1 MNSKIIITRSS
12 AKKSGKSRNSKTNEK
27 PFKRSSKS
35 KFEDI
40 DLGSTIGD
48 IYRKSRSKSVST
60 NNKKIVH
67 NASKSMVSNRKPSS
81 NYYNNSKP
89 IEPDNDIKKHII
101 LNKSSK
107 PPIMLKYNPKINL
120 TVPTSKPQV
129 VPTSKPQ
136 VVPTSKPQVVAK
148 VKEQS
153 EVNVKNS
160 TLYRPKVNNYKDV
173 NLKYHNNVIKNISH
187 PPKSKSNYNRSKT
200 KTYNTPTVKKDIL
213 AIKTN
218 NEINDDVV
226 NKTTH
231 SKYFIEK
238 DTCKYK
244 EILVRTNLNSFE
256 EISKL
261 VYPEIINKLDTID
274 NDFTQF
280 TDVTDKYIMAMISG
294 GIDIKKYTK

>member
-12 AKKSGKSRNSKTNEK
+12 AKNSSKSRNSKTNEK
-27 PFKRSSKS
+27 TVKRSSKS

-136 VVPTSKPQVVAK
+136 VVAK
-148 VKEQS
+148 VKEQR

-160 TLYRPKVNNYKDV
+160 TLYRQKVNNYKDV

-200 KTYNTPTVKKDIL
+200 KTYSTPTVKKDIL

>member
-12 AKKSGKSRNSKTNEK
+12 AKNSSKSRNSKTNEK
-27 PFKRSSKS
+27 TVKRSSKS

-136 VVPTSKPQVVAK
+136 VVAK
-148 VKEQS
+148 VKEQRG
-153 EVNVKNS
+153 VNVKNS
-160 TLYRPKVNNYKDV
+160 TLYRQKVNNYKDV

>member
-12 AKKSGKSRNSKTNEK
+12 AKNSSKSRNSKTNEK
-27 PFKRSSKS
+27 TFKRSSKS

-136 VVPTSKPQVVAK
+136 VVAK
-148 VKEQS
+148 VKEQR

-160 TLYRPKVNNYKDV
+160 TLYRQKVNNYKDV

-200 KTYNTPTVKKDIL
+200 KTYSTPTVKKDIL

>member
-27 PFKRSSKS
+27 TFKRSSKS

-136 VVPTSKPQVVAK
+136 VVAK
-148 VKEQS
+148 VKEQR

>member
-12 AKKSGKSRNSKTNEK
+12 AKNSSKSRNSKTNEK
-27 PFKRSSKS
+27 TVKRSSKS

-136 VVPTSKPQVVAK
+136 VVAK
-148 VKEQS
+148 VKEQRG
-153 EVNVKNS
+153 VNVKNS
-160 TLYRPKVNNYKDV
+160 TLYRQKVNNYKDV

-200 KTYNTPTVKKDIL
+200 KTYSTPTVKKDIL

>member
-12 AKKSGKSRNSKTNEK
+12 AKNSSKSRNSKTNEK
-27 PFKRSSKS
+27 TVKRSSKS

-136 VVPTSKPQVVAK
+136 VVAK
-148 VKEQS
+148 VKEQRG
-153 EVNVKNS
+153 VNVKNS
-160 TLYRPKVNNYKDV
+160 TLYRHKVNNYKDV

-200 KTYNTPTVKKDIL
+200 KTYSTPTVKKDIL

>member
-27 PFKRSSKS
+27 TFKRSSKS

-136 VVPTSKPQVVAK
+136 VVAK
-148 VKEQS
+148 VKEQR

-160 TLYRPKVNNYKDV
+160 TLYRPTVNNYKDV

-200 KTYNTPTVKKDIL
+200 KTYKTPTVKKDIL